1 MLGRIM
7 GFMKGNVVNLFVL
20 FLSFICRGYA
30 VFEENPPYL
39 KYVAQIENEFV
50 KEMKRDYGLVCIG
63 KGGRMPRNV
72 ETIHI
77 YFNVYKRGTFE
88 EARELMVK
96 AKTKLVEKVNAHEK
110 IRPYLKN
117 YPFTLESAEISLG
130 FHKKNGE
137 FYFDG
142 SVSVVNSARGGNISY
157 HRAEIQT
164 RKLPDIVN
172 SADGTRTPGKW
183 ADLEVLVDVLEEP
196 FTETMRIVQ
205 ESKKTDQ
212 KQTKE

>member
-1 MLGRIM
+1 M
-7 GFMKGNVVNLFVL
+7 GFMKKNVVNLLIF

-77 YFNVYKRGTFE
+77 YFNVYKRGTLE
-88 EARELMVK
+88 EARELMVQ
-96 AKTKLVEKVNAHEK
+96 AKTRLVEKVNAHQK

-130 FHKKNGE
+130 FHKQNGE
-137 FYFDG
+137 FYFDDSIG
-142 SVSVVNSARGGNISY
+142 VVNTAREGKIIYKRVEMQSC
-157 HRAEIQT
+157 Q
-164 RKLPDIVN
+164 LPSITN
-172 SADGTRTPGKW
+172 SADGTKTPGKW
-183 ADLEVLVDVLEEP
+183 EDLEVLVDVLEEP

-205 ESKKTDQ
+205 ESKKTE
-212 KQTKE
+212 KKRAKE